1 MHLSKELT
9 STKWGLILKI
19 TLALQKSIPV
29 KKIQTKFISMKNSIL
44 KGETLVE
51 YENYKNL
58 LSTPM
63 KKNEHAFHSNEEK

>member
-1 MHLSKELT
+1 MHLSKELI
-9 STKWGLILKI
+9 STKWDSILKI
-19 TLALQKSIPV
+19 TLALQKSVPV

-44 KGETLVE
+44 KGETPVE